1 MEKDKNINIISADE
15 GIRNICLN
23 SIALI
28 KHSRKIAVKSVN
40 SIQLLTYYIM
50 GMWLVEEQQKG
61 EKRAG
66 YGDELLKTLSKALT
80 EEFGKGF
87 SKSSLDNFRKFYI
100 VYKDRINQPVVG
112 NYITTIFQPLVGK
125 SNTKEGNS
133 LDSELN
139 ELPFYLDWSHY
150 LILMRISSK
159 EERDFYEIE
168 SRNENWSKR
177 ELQRQYNSS
186 LYERLALSKDKKGLI
201 ELSKSGYVI
210 EKPEDIIK
218 QPTVLEF
225 LGLDEKE
232 HYLESDLE
240 TAVLDKLQKF
250 LLEMG
255 KGYLFEKRQKRFT
268 FNEDNYYVD
277 LVLYNRLLKCYVL
290 VDFKIDKITHQDLGQ
305 MQMYVNYY
313 DRYEKKEFEN
323 PTIGILLC
331 KEKNDALIELTLP
344 ENANIYATEYK
355 LYLPDKNELKK
366 KLSEWIDEI
375 DNGE

>member
-1 MEKDKNINIISADE
+1 M
-15 GIRNICLN
+15 
-23 SIALI
+23 
-28 KHSRKIAVKSVN
+28 
-40 SIQLLTYYIM
+40 
-50 GMWLVEEQQKG
+50 
-61 EKRAG
+61 
-66 YGDELLKTLSKALT
+66 SKALT

-100 VYKDRINQPVVG
+100 VYKDRINQPV
-112 NYITTIFQPLVGK
+112 VGK

-186 LYERLALSKDKKGLI
+186 LYERLDLSKDKKGLI

-255 KGYLFEKRQKRFT
+255 TGFAFMGRQYHLDVSGDDYYIDLLMYNT
-268 FNEDNYYVD
+268 FMHRYMVIELKNTEFLPEYIGKLNFYCSAVDDILCREGDN
-277 LVLYNRLLKCYVL
+277 K
-290 VDFKIDKITHQDLGQ
+290 
-305 MQMYVNYY
+305 
-313 DRYEKKEFEN
+313 
-323 PTIGILLC
+323 TIGLYYCVKKRMMHLLNLHC
-331 KEKNDALIELTLP
+331 QKMQIFMLRNINYIYLIKM
-344 ENANIYATEYK
+344 N
-355 LYLPDKNELKK
+355 LKR
-366 KLSEWIDEI
+366 
-375 DNGE
+375 N